1 MPQGKGTYGSQV
13 GRPPSTKKRSK
24 FTMNGWK
31 PFSNWEG
38 EDSARPDG
46 RPKSS
51 AFQSVDKKNKQKL
64 FNKKSS
70 DLQRAWKN
78 IKDPN
83 SNRAKQLK
91 KEAKTIG
98 LTLEQEPPSAF
109 RQTSNPIKNTPGL
122 SHLSPK
128 NPKSK
133 FYSLKD
139 RSRIKIKPRPRK

>member
-1 MPQGKGTYGSQV
+1 MAF
-13 GRPPSTKKRSK
+13 KRK
-24 FTMNGWK
+24 
-31 PFSNWEG
+31 NWEPYTRI
-38 EDSARPDG
+38 ESDKRPDG
-46 RPKSS
+46 KHGSS

-98 LTLEQEPPSAF
+98 LELEQSV
-109 RQTSNPIKNTPGL
+109 PGWD
-122 SHLSPK
+122 K
-128 NPKSK
+128 
-133 FYSLKD
+133 
-139 RSRIKIKPRPRK
+139 